1 MSFGQQFLQGF
12 FPPDGLKDYAHANLT
27 FAANGYQL
35 APRYKF
41 LFYVYFNLNTA
52 EIPTLQSIYGSGS
65 QASLGIMAKTA
76 QLPGFKMS
84 VETMN
89 QYNRKRLVQ
98 SKLEYDPVQITLHDD
113 QSDMIRGLWYNYY
126 TYYYKDSSY
135 KYNGTPVRNGS
146 MGALQT
152 QPNGFSYG
160 TRDIYAPERQQT
172 DWGYIGE
179 AYADG
184 SQTGGANNLGGGK
197 PAFFRDITIYGF
209 SQKTFAQYTLINP
222 MIESWNSE
230 TYDNSQGNGTMAHNM
245 TIRYE
250 TVKYYSGAVGS
261 NTPSST
267 VPGFADP
274 AHYDTVRSS
283 LATPGST
290 QTIIGQGGL
299 LDAGEGIIN
308 DLEAIGDGSGGLQS
322 ILGAVQKA
330 GTAYNTFKN
339 ANWKS
344 IAQGDWLNA
353 QYGLVQYALPGA
365 VRYVTNS
372 ANGMLFP
379 TPPKGSLPNIT
390 YGPPS
395 I

>member
-12 FPPDGLKDYAHANLT
+12 FPEFYLKDYAHANMT

-41 LFYVYFNLNTA
+41 LFYVYFNLNTS
-52 EIPTLQSIYGSGS
+52 EIPALQSIYGQGS
-65 QASLGIMAKTA
+65 SASIGIMAKTA

-98 SKLEYDPVQITLHDD
+98 SKLEYDPVQIQLHDD
-113 QSDMIRGLWYNYY
+113 QSDLVRGLWYNYY
-126 TYYYKDSSY
+126 SYYYKDSSY
-135 KYNGTPVRNGS
+135 KYNGLPVRNGS
-146 MGALQT
+146 MGSLQT
-152 QPNGFSYG
+152 QSNGFSYG
-160 TRDIYAPERQQT
+160 TRDIYAANRQAT
-172 DWGYIGE
+172 DFGYIGE

-184 SQTGGANNLGGGK
+184 TQTGGANNTGGGK

-222 MIESWNSE
+222 MIESWNSD
-230 TYDNSQGNGTMAHNM
+230 TYDNSQGNGTMAHNL

-250 TVKYYSGAVGS
+250 TVKYYSGAVG
-261 NTPSST
+261 NQNPSQT

-274 AHYDTVRSS
+274 AHYDTVPSALSIGGASS
-283 LATPGST
+283 
-290 QTIIGQGGL
+290 TIIGQGGL
-299 LDAGEGIIN
+299 LDVGQGIIN
-308 DLEAIGDGSGGLQS
+308 DLEAVGDGSGGIQS
-322 ILGAVQKA
+322 LLGAVQKA

-339 ANWKS
+339 ANWNQIWK
-344 IAQGDWLNA
+344 GDWLNA

-365 VRYVTNS
+365 TRYATN
-372 ANGMLFP
+372 AVNGMFFP
-379 TPPKGSLPNIT
+379 TPPKGSLPNVM
-390 YGPPS
+390 YGPQS